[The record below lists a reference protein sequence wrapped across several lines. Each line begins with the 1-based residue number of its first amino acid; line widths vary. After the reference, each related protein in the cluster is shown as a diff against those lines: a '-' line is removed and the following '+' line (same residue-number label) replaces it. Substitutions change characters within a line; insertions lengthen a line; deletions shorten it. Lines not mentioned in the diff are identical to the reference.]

1 MPGTAAES
9 GLRVKSRTAL
19 PSVDFTPIWLTQVY
33 QKGDKNLLFQVHFGL
48 WACRSHWERVLCCSV
63 SSYRNADSVS
73 PLICNTF
80 CFPCKKKK
88 MFFAF
93 YPVKIPLLSIACFPI
108 FTVLYCY
115 SFLQNGANC
124 CLSSCFLTA
133 LHTDHLLLHL
143 QRVRR
148 KNVAPMNSTNS
159 CLLEADRKCLIN
171 ILWPGFGCISQIV
184 SCNVLSTPPRGAFS
198 FLLFWWE
205 SHTHTNTQNTHT
217 N

>member
-88 MFFAF
+88 
-93 YPVKIPLLSIACFPI
+93 C
-108 FTVLYCY
+108 
-115 SFLQNGANC
+115 
-124 CLSSCFLTA
+124 
-133 LHTDHLLLHL
+133 
-143 QRVRR
+143 
-148 KNVAPMNSTNS
+148 
-159 CLLEADRKCLIN
+159 
-171 ILWPGFGCISQIV
+171 
-184 SCNVLSTPPRGAFS
+184 
-198 FLLFWWE
+198 FLLFTLSKFLCCLLLAFPFSLYCTVTPFCKMVLIAVWAPVFWLLCTPITCFFICNA
-205 SHTHTNTQNTHT
+205 SGVKTWLPWIPQTLASWRQIGSV
-217 N
+217 